1 MLRTPRSPGVAAVL
15 VSFAL
20 FGRARAAYAQGG
32 VGTSPD
38 ELTAARA
45 LFGEALR
52 DEEKNHF
59 AAALE
64 KFQHVAAVKETP
76 PVRYRIGTCY
86 EGLGRRAQAFA
97 SYQATVRLGESEPQS
112 SDVVQAARVRMD

>member
-15 VSFAL
+15 VSLAL
-20 FGRARAAYAQGG
+20 FGRARAACAQGG

-64 KFQHVAAVKETP
+64 KFQHVAAGKETP
-76 PVRYRIGTCY
+76 PARYRLGTCY
-86 EGLGRRAQAFA
+86 GGVGPRAPALA
-97 SYQATVRLGESEPQS
+97 S
-112 SDVVQAARVRMD
+112 